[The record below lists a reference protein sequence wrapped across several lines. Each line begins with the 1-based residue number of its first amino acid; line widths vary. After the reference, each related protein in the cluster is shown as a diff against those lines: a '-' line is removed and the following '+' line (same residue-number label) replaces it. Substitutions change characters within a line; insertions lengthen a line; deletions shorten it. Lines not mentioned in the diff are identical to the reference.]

1 MKKQSHYRVYLY
13 PSHNGICM
21 NLALTAIRSNG
32 VDSGKLTLQDME
44 SLFKNEA
51 LSSPYSLKNCKCTVE
66 GHVLTI
72 DEKKDDIYICLL
84 AIEEIE
90 LVVLQPEQ
98 PPYLAENEA
107 Y

>member
-1 MKKQSHYRVYLY
+1 MTQKHYRVYLY
-13 PSHNGICM
+13 PSHNAISI
-21 NLALTAIRSNG
+21 NLALSAVRSNG
-32 VDSGKLTLQDME
+32 AENGRLSLQDME

-72 DEKKDDIYICLL
+72 DEKKDDSYVCLL
-84 AIEEIE
+84 AIEEVDLI
-90 LVVLQPEQ
+90 VLEPEQ
-98 PPYLAENEA
+98 PPYMVNHNET

>member
-1 MKKQSHYRVYLY
+1 MKQKHYRVYLY
-13 PSHNGICM
+13 PSHNSICI
-21 NLALTAIRSNG
+21 NLSLAAIRSNG
-32 VDSGKLTLQDME
+32 VSENKLTLQDMG

-66 GHVLTI
+66 GHTLTI
-72 DEKKDDIYICLL
+72 DEKKDESYVCLL

-90 LVVLQPEQ
+90 LCQLEPEE
-98 PPYLAENEA
+98 PPYLKAEKS